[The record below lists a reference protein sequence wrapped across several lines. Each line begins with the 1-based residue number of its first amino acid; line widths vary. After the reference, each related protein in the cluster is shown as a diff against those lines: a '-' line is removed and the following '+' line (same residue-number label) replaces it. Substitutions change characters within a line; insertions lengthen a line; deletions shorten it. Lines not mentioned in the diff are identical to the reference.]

1 MMLDATHENAAVGT
15 GYCPGFARDEQREN
29 QTGRKPEDWPG
40 NGPINLAAE
49 DLPHNSSA
57 TEWWYVNSH
66 LETAG
71 GKKLSLFASFFR
83 IILEVDE
90 KTGKPRYAHALNWAV
105 SDPGCRKYYAE
116 SRVDRCAPEV
126 GLDRLERGEWKSDPL
141 LRQALRELLEKGQV
155 PYPDRL
161 IEGPVLIAR
170 KSLSLDYGGNCFRKL
185 EDGSYQLT
193 LFNHEQAIGC
203 NLVFHPQIEPVRH
216 GDNGIVRGVSGE
228 DMFYY
233 FIPKCRV
240 EGTIQINNQSLPVK
254 EGNGWYDHEFALSGE
269 GAKEKGYH
277 EHNVAWNWIS
287 VQLDNGFEITAYDL
301 FDGDANGERCACWAI
316 VVDPA
321 GNWRRCRSFNFE
333 PLEYWTSARTFIDYP
348 TDWRL
353 DIPEIGLS
361 LAVKA
366 AFETQEFITVISE
379 PSFWEGRI
387 NTSGVMNGEPVSG
400 LGYVERTWFDELDT
414 LSQFLN
420 AAGRQTRKA
429 AQDLLPAQ
437 PTYEQARRLIASE
450 EHSHYLEGLD
460 LTQYNQSLIAPI
472 REMVDRAGKAWR
484 SYAML
489 ACIDAVG
496 GDPQEFTSC
505 LAVPELL
512 HTGSLIIDDVE
523 DRSSIRRGGPAC
535 HLLYGEALAINAGC
549 AAYFL
554 SEVLIHEIRLTDKEK
569 LRIYALYFEALR
581 AAHAGQAADIDG
593 LDALMPRVIESGD
606 GQLLEQRVL
615 AIHRLKSAAPVR
627 ALAMLGATI
636 GGGTTH
642 QIEAIGHFFEMIGL
656 AFQIVDDTLNLRGF
670 KNDLKSK
677 GEDITAGKVTIPIA
691 KAMSRLSLKDRRGLW
706 ETVSSKPT
714 DPAVIAAVIEQL
726 EACGALDACERQAR
740 DLVESAWQKLDPT
753 LRDSR
758 VKVILR
764 AFGWYV
770 LERSY

>member
-1 MMLDATHENAAVGT
+1 MMLDATDKDTPVVTEYRPCSVRAGLSENKIGRRSKD
-15 GYCPGFARDEQREN
+15 CPGE
-29 QTGRKPEDWPG
+29 
-40 NGPINLAAE
+40 GPINLAVH

-66 LETAG
+66 VETAG
-71 GKKLSLFASFFR
+71 GQQLSLFASFFR

-90 KTGKPRYAHALNWAV
+90 ETGKARYAHALNWAV
-105 SDPGCRKYYAE
+105 SDPESGKYYAE

-155 PYPDRL
+155 PHPDRL
-161 IEGPVLIAR
+161 IEGPVSVAQ
-170 KSLSLDYGGNCFRKL
+170 KSLALDYGGNCFRKL
-185 EDGSYQLT
+185 EDGSYQLA
-193 LFNHEQAIGC
+193 LFNDEQAVGC
-203 NLVFHPQIEPVRH
+203 KLVFHPQMKPVRH

-228 DMFYY
+228 EMFYY

-254 EGNGWYDHEFALSGE
+254 EGNGWYDHEFALSDE
-269 GAKEKGYH
+269 GSREKGYR
-277 EHNVAWNWIS
+277 EHHVAWNWIS

-301 FDGDANGERCACWAI
+301 FDDAANCQRCACWAI
-316 VVDPA
+316 VVDPTGA
-321 GNWRRCRSFNFE
+321 RRQCRSFTFE
-333 PLEYWTSARTFIDYP
+333 PLDSWTSARTFIDYP
-348 TDWRL
+348 TNWRL
-353 DIPEIGLS
+353 DIPEMGLS

-366 AFETQEFITVISE
+366 AFEKQEFITIISE
-379 PSFWEGRI
+379 PSFWEGRVNI
-387 NTSGVMNGEPVSG
+387 SGVMNGDSVSG
-400 LGYVERTWFDELDT
+400 LGFVERTWFDELDT

-429 AQDLLPAQ
+429 VQNLLPAQ

-450 EHSHYLEGLD
+450 EHGHYLEGLD
-460 LTQYNQSLIAPI
+460 LTEYNQSLIAPI

-484 SYAML
+484 SYALL

-496 GDPQEFTSC
+496 GDSQEFTPW

-554 SEVLIHEIRLTDKEK
+554 FEILIHETRLTDKEK

-581 AAHAGQAADIDG
+581 AAHAGQAADING
-593 LDALMPRVIESGD
+593 LDALMPQVVESGD

-615 AIHRLKSAAPVR
+615 AIHRLKSAVPVR

-636 GGGTTH
+636 GGGIPH
-642 QIEAIGHFFEMIGL
+642 QVEAIGHFFEMIGL
-656 AFQIVDDTLNLRGF
+656 AFQIVDDVLNLRGF

-677 GEDITAGKVTIPIA
+677 GEDISAGKVTIPIA
-691 KAMSRLSLKDRRGLW
+691 KAMSRLSLRERHELW
-706 ETVSSKPT
+706 ETLSSKPT
-714 DPAVIAAVIEQL
+714 DPAVIAAAITQL
-726 EACGALDACERQAR
+726 EGCKALDACDQQAR
-740 DLVESAWQKLDPT
+740 ELVESAWQRLDPL